1 MSAEFNEFIS
11 QIIQLKTKV
20 GSITQGQCTFLT
32 NFLNEHPEIQTIFE
46 TGFHVGLSAAVMMD
60 VRPSIKIISSDIFWF
75 DYTAK
80 AKLYLDIY
88 YPKRHTLLAGNSVN
102 TLPTF
107 FEQFPTFQPDFVFI
121 DGGHERPVPLLDL
134 YHILDHIKPGTWVM
148 VDDYCDAHGQNGVI
162 EAVNLFVDGKSFTD
176 VQFFRDT
183 TDRGWMVGRRSDT
196 PLPEVSL
203 VKDADELNSVLRDVV
218 SHYP

>member
-1 MSAEFNEFIS
+1 
-11 QIIQLKTKV
+11 
-20 GSITQGQCTFLT
+20 
-32 NFLNEHPEIQTIFE
+32 
-46 TGFHVGLSAAVMMD
+46 VGLSAAVMMN
-60 VRPSIKIISSDIFWF
+60 VRPSIRVISSDIFWF

-107 FEQFPTFQPDFVFI
+107 FEQFPSFQPDFVFI
-121 DGGHERPVPLLDL
+121 DGGYERPVPLLDL
-134 YHILDHIKPGTWVM
+134 YHILSHIKPGTWVM
-148 VDDYCDAHGQNGVI
+148 VDDYCEAHGQNGVI
-162 EAVNLFVDGKSFTD
+162 EAVNVFVEGKSFTD

-183 TDRGWMVGRRSDT
+183 TDRGWMLGRRSDT
-196 PLPEVSL
+196 ALLEVPLAKEA
-203 VKDADELNSVLRDVV
+203 KEIDICLRDTV